1 MNLDDLLKEMKEKIN
16 KIGLL
21 NYVFWKLL
29 CIIELILNVPY
40 YILKII
46 IEIIYSIFDKLNDVF
61 YEQQFVYLTWFKPV
75 RKYFKYLRERMV

>member
-1 MNLDDLLKEMKEKIN
+1 MKEKIN

-21 NYVFWKLL
+21 NYMFWKLL

-46 IEIIYSIFDKLNDVF
+46 IEIIYSILDKLNDVF
-61 YEQQFVYLTWFKPV
+61 CEQQFVYLTWFKPV
-75 RKYFKYLRERMV
+75 RRYFEYLRKRMV

>member
-1 MNLDDLLKEMKEKIN
+1 MKEKIN

-46 IEIIYSIFDKLNDVF
+46 IEIIYSIFDKLNDIF
-61 YEQQFVYLTWFKPV
+61 YKQQFVYLAWFKPI
-75 RKYFKYLRERMV
+75 RKYFEYLRKRIV

>member
-1 MNLDDLLKEMKEKIN
+1 MKEKIN

-21 NYVFWKLL
+21 NYMFWKLL
-29 CIIELILNVPY
+29 CIIEMILNVPY

-46 IEIIYSIFDKLNDVF
+46 IEIIYSIFDKLNNVF
-61 YEQQFVYLTWFKPV
+61 YGQQFIYLTWFKPV

>member
-21 NYVFWKLL
+21 NYMFWKLL

>member
-1 MNLDDLLKEMKEKIN
+1 MKEKIN

-21 NYVFWKLL
+21 NYMFWKLL

-46 IEIIYSIFDKLNDVF
+46 IEIIYSIFDKLNDIF
-61 YEQQFVYLTWFKPV
+61 YEQQFVYLTWFKPI
-75 RKYFKYLRERMV
+75 RKYFEYLRKQII

>member
-1 MNLDDLLKEMKEKIN
+1 MKEKIN

-21 NYVFWKLL
+21 NYMFWKLL

-40 YILKII
+40 YILKNII
-46 IEIIYSIFDKLNDVF
+46 YIIYSIFDKLNDVF

>member
-1 MNLDDLLKEMKEKIN
+1 MKEKIN

-21 NYVFWKLL
+21 NYMFWKLL

-75 RKYFKYLRERMV
+75 RRYVEYLRKRIV

>member
-1 MNLDDLLKEMKEKIN
+1 MKEKIN

-46 IEIIYSIFDKLNDVF
+46 IEIIYSIFDKLNDIF
-61 YEQQFVYLTWFKPV
+61 YEQQFVYLAWFKPI
-75 RKYFKYLRERMV
+75 RKYFEYLRKQII